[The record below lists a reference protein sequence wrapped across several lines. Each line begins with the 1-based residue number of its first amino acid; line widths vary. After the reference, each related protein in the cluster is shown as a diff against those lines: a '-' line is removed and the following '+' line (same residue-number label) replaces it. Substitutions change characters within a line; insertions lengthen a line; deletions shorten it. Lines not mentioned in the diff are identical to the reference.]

1 MEYAPGYHDCSYD
14 HVQALSALLVPM
26 PTDPLAVVVC
36 PVYGLLG
43 QMFSSKY
50 ACGLPWLCQPIIT
63 RLNSVSGRESGAG
76 VGKFSPQRA
85 SSFSPCAYTMAALPP
100 NNNVGQVT
108 VVLGSQWGDE
118 GKGAFDNELDF

>member
-63 RLNSVSGRESGAG
+63 RLNSAAE
-76 VGKFSPQRA
+76 K
-85 SSFSPCAYTMAALPP
+85 AALE
-100 NNNVGQVT
+100 
-108 VVLGSQWGDE
+108 LGNSLRNALR
-118 GKGAFDNELDF
+118 AFRLALTRWRLCHQTTTLVRLLLC